1 MKLNENEMEIL
12 RSAFATARNR
22 HRDRALAST
31 CEDFVD
37 ATYEIIQEIDQLET
51 KIEEANQ

>member
-1 MKLNENEMEIL
+1 MKLNKNEMETL
-12 RSAFATARNR
+12 RAAFTTARNR

-31 CEDFVD
+31 CEEFVD
-37 ATYEIIQEIDQLET
+37 VIYEIIQEIDQLET

>member
-1 MKLNENEMEIL
+1 MKLNKKEMIIL
-12 RSAFATARNR
+12 RCAFAAARNR

-37 ATYEIIQEIDQLET
+37 AINEIIEEINELEA
-51 KIEEANQ
+51 KIEKANQ

>member
-1 MKLNENEMEIL
+1 MKLNKNEMEVL
-12 RSAFATARNR
+12 RAAFAAARNC

-37 ATYEIIQEIDQLET
+37 ATYEIIGEIDELEA